1 MDLPPTHGIAIPAAE
16 EGSKRTVCQELI
28 NQAKLPLTHT
38 GRRYAT
44 PQAEAE
50 HETARVHS
58 PARTGTIPAAR
69 TGLAN
74 TQQTCAETHAS
85 SYLMQGECTD
95 IFLMDLRCEASR

>member
-16 EGSKRTVCQELI
+16 EGSKSSVFQELI

-38 GRRYAT
+38 GRRHAT

-58 PARTGTIPAAR
+58 LAATGTIPAAR
-69 TGLAN
+69 TRLAK
-74 TQQTCAETHAS
+74 TQQTCAEIHAK
-85 SYLMQGECTD
+85 SYLIQGDRAD
-95 IFLMDLRCEASR
+95 IFLVDLRCEASG